1 MSGHIRRRGKASWG
15 LKFDVPGTNGARE
28 TRYAS
33 VKGTKREAAARLTE
47 LLSESARGTLV
58 DPSRETLGQ
67 FMDRWDSW
75 ASTNLAG
82 KTLERYRGLIAHQIK
97 PQLGAT
103 PIQKL
108 RPIHLT
114 EAYARLLRE
123 GGVRGGPLAAR
134 SVGHV
139 HRLLHRALGHA
150 VTWGIIAQ
158 NPAALVAPPR
168 VHAEEIEIIREDEA
182 QIVLNALR
190 GRLLHTIATLALATG
205 ARRGELLALR
215 YQDVDLDSGKIRV
228 ERSLEQTKAGLA
240 FKSPKTKH
248 GRRTITVP
256 AAVVSM
262 LRAHRLAH
270 QEQWLGLGLGR
281 LAPTDLLFT
290 SADGAPLKP
299 NAVTNEWLRATV
311 AAGRQ
316 IGLHALRHTHASS
329 LIHAHVDIVTVSRR
343 LGHASPEITLRVYA
357 HLLHDP
363 DDRTAQAVEEM
374 LGRVQAG

>member
-190 GRLLHTIATLALATG
+190 GRLLHTIATLAL
-205 ARRGELLALR
+205 
-215 YQDVDLDSGKIRV
+215 
-228 ERSLEQTKAGLA
+228 
-240 FKSPKTKH
+240 P
-248 GRRTITVP
+248 
-256 AAVVSM
+256 
-262 LRAHRLAH
+262 
-270 QEQWLGLGLGR
+270 
-281 LAPTDLLFT
+281 
-290 SADGAPLKP
+290 
-299 NAVTNEWLRATV
+299 
-311 AAGRQ
+311 
-316 IGLHALRHTHASS
+316 
-329 LIHAHVDIVTVSRR
+329 
-343 LGHASPEITLRVYA
+343 
-357 HLLHDP
+357 
-363 DDRTAQAVEEM
+363 
-374 LGRVQAG
+374 RVQGAANFSPCAIRT

>member
-15 LKFDVPGTNGARE
+15 LKFDVPGANGARE

-47 LLSESARGTLV
+47 LLSAAARGTML
-58 DPSRETLGQ
+58 DPSKESLGQ

-108 RPIHLT
+108 QPIHLT

-123 GGVRGGPLAAR
+123 GGVRGRPLSAR

-150 VTWGIIAQ
+150 VTWGVISQ
-158 NPAALVAPPR
+158 NPAAAVSPPR
-168 VHAEEIEIIREDEA
+168 VHAEEISIIREDEA
-182 QIVLNALR
+182 RIVLKALR
-190 GRLLHTIATLALATG
+190 GRLLYTIATLALATG

-215 YQDVDLDSGKIRV
+215 YQDIDLDAGKIQI
-228 ERSLEQTKAGLA
+228 ERSLEQTKSGLA
-240 FKSPKTKH
+240 FKSPKTRH
-248 GRRTITVP
+248 ARRTITIP
-256 AAVVSM
+256 ASVVAE

-270 QEQWLGLGLGR
+270 QKQWLSLGGGASR
-281 LAPTDLLFT
+281 QRT
-290 SADGAPLKP
+290 SCSHPPMA
-299 NAVTNEWLRATV
+299 
-311 AAGRQ
+311 
-316 IGLHALRHTHASS
+316 RH
-329 LIHAHVDIVTVSRR
+329 
-343 LGHASPEITLRVYA
+343 
-357 HLLHDP
+357 
-363 DDRTAQAVEEM
+363 
-374 LGRVQAG
+374 

>member
-1 MSGHIRRRGKASWG
+1 MSGHVRRRGKASWE
-15 LKFDVPGTNGARE
+15 LKFDIPGANGARE
-28 TRYAS
+28 TKYVS
-33 VKGTKREAAARLTE
+33 VKGTKRQAQARLTE
-47 LLSESARGTLV
+47 LLTESARGTLV
-58 DPSRETLGQ
+58 DPSKETLGQ

-82 KTLERYRGLIAHQIK
+82 KTLERYRGLVAHQIK

-114 EAYARLLRE
+114 EVYARLLRE

-139 HRLLHRALGHA
+139 HRLLHRALGYA

-168 VHAEEIEIIREDEA
+168 VHAEEIEIIREDEVRF
-182 QIVLNALR
+182 VLNALR

-205 ARRGELLALR
+205 VRRGEALALR

-228 ERSLEQTKAGLA
+228 EQSLEQTKAGLH
-240 FKSPKTKH
+240 FKSPKTRH
-248 GRRTITVP
+248 GRRTITIP

-299 NAVTNEWLRATV
+299 NAVTNEWLRATA

-357 HLLHDP
+357 HLLHDT

-374 LGRVQAG
+374 LDRVSK